1 VHGSAVPASYLVT
14 QFEGKRLCAGR
25 SQWSLGKRIA
35 DRTVTRETPSPI
47 NIVEMTSAGSSPLSL
62 ARQCGLYGV
71 ISVHVCSKKFLTTT
85 IWANARLALGR
96 AIVDVCIELLGVA
109 CCGSNIAIIRSP
121 FIEAY

>member
-71 ISVHVCSKKFLTTT
+71 ISVHVCSKKIPHDDNLGERASGFRQSDRR
-85 IWANARLALGR
+85 RLRR
-96 AIVDVCIELLGVA
+96 APRCGLLWIKH
-109 CCGSNIAIIRSP
+109 CDYQISIH
-121 FIEAY
+121 